1 MFQEI
6 STQECFQTRQ
16 IVHSANQQT
25 KEEKQEAIQEKAKN
39 IRNEGIELLRKYK
52 SQNPPQLPVTD
63 PDGSASHCV
72 FELER
77 FKFLLEFFFE
87 EVRFLLVVI

>member
-1 MFQEI
+1 MQ
-6 STQECFQTRQ
+6 
-16 IVHSANQQT
+16 
-25 KEEKQEAIQEKAKN
+25 KKAID
-39 IRNEGIELLRKYK
+39 IMNEGIELLREYK
-52 SQNPPQLPVTD
+52 SKNSSLPVTD

-87 EVRFLLVVI
+87 EVRFMLVVI

>member
-25 KEEKQEAIQEKAKN
+25 KEQKQQRIQEKATN

-52 SQNPPQLPVTD
+52 SKNSPLEVTD